1 MHMPSHKAE
10 VPTRMPTCKG
20 DYEFIIKEAS
30 SRENCNAGQK
40 YGNTIVMYALP
51 DDLNWEAYINSVN
64 KVEGGRFLIN
74 INCWL
79 TDIWLG

>member
-1 MHMPSHKAE
+1 
-10 VPTRMPTCKG
+10 
-20 DYEFIIKEAS
+20 
-30 SRENCNAGQK
+30 
-40 YGNTIVMYALP
+40 MYALP

-64 KVEGGRFLIN
+64 KVEEDAFLIN